1 MPKNA
6 ISFQEGLYIE
16 NSVQDV
22 CCKAFRDKIHISS
35 LKSYK
40 FEEEICRWW
49 QQSIS
54 SAKMSLGLYM
64 KHEIIQYIFIPK
76 INSGQTK

>member
-16 NSVQDV
+16 RSVQDV
-22 CCKAFRDKIHISS
+22 CCKAFREKIQLSS

-40 FEEEICRWW
+40 FEEEICR
-49 QQSIS
+49 
-54 SAKMSLGLYM
+54 
-64 KHEIIQYIFIPK
+64 
-76 INSGQTK
+76 

>member
-1 MPKNA
+1 MKLNGYRVFSMPKNA

-16 NSVQDV
+16 NSVQDE

-40 FEEEICRWW
+40 FEEEICR
-49 QQSIS
+49 
-54 SAKMSLGLYM
+54 
-64 KHEIIQYIFIPK
+64 
-76 INSGQTK
+76 

>member
-16 NSVQDV
+16 NSVQEV
-22 CCKAFRDKIHISS
+22 CCKAFRDKIQFSS

-49 QQSIS
+49 HQRIP
-54 SAKMSLGLYM
+54 SAKMSLGLYRW
-64 KHEIIQYIFIPK
+64 
-76 INSGQTK
+76 NTK